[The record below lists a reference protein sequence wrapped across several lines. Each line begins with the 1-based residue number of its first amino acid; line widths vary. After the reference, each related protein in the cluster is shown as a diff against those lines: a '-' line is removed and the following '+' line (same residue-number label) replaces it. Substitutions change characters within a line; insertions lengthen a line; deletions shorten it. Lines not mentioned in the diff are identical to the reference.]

1 MPKLDVDAAI
11 PDGGTISV
19 VLDGKEYT
27 ITKVTQDVLD
37 SVADAAKSLEAS
49 MKEDAPVVGDA
60 EKKERSY
67 FLARQMATIFGVD
80 VEEFKDKDVRKIGA
94 AFKFVFKTIMS
105 QMDVVEPGAKK
116 E

>member
-1 MPKLDVDAAI
+1 
-11 PDGGTISV
+11 
-19 VLDGKEYT
+19 
-27 ITKVTQDVLD
+27 
-37 SVADAAKSLEAS
+37 
-49 MKEDAPVVGDA
+49 
-60 EKKERSY
+60 
-67 FLARQMATIFGVD
+67 MATIFGVD